1 MKILY
6 AIQGTGNGHIT
17 RSLEILPHLMK
28 NHKVDILVSGSQWEI
43 KLPYTVRYR
52 MKGMGFVF
60 GKKGGVD
67 VLKTFLELNTRNLI
81 REISSLP
88 VREYDMV
95 ISDFEPV
102 SVWACRK
109 AGKASVGLSNQAAV
123 LHPLAPKPD
132 FNDPFGISVIKY
144 YAKATHNYGFHF
156 KALDSTVFTPIIRRK
171 IRESRVSNEGHVT
184 VYLPSFE
191 EEHLIRRLNH
201 VKSVPFH
208 VFSKRVKNSYRHGN
222 FSVHPL
228 NEEHFIKSMSSA
240 YGVITQAGFGTT
252 SEALFLGK
260 KLLVIPMKKQ
270 FEQHCNAA
278 MLESMGVTVTGK
290 LKKSTSHLIS
300 EWIDSGKPCEVYYP
314 DQTASILDMIMQK
327 HQESAAE
334 SPFHDIGWDETIER
348 IFLPPYHWS

>member
-17 RSLEILPHLMK
+17 RAIEILPHLMK
-28 NHKVDILVSGSQWEI
+28 KHRVDILVSGSHWEI
-43 KLPYTVRYR
+43 KLPYPVRYR

-67 VLKTFLELNTRNLI
+67 VLRTFLDLNTRNLI

-132 FNDPFGISVIKY
+132 YTDPFGVSVIKY

-156 KALDSTVFTPIIRRK
+156 KALDSTVFTPVIRK
-171 IRESRVSNEGHVT
+171 NIRESSVSNKGHIT

-191 EEHLIRRLNH
+191 DERIIRRLNH
-201 VKSVPFH
+201 IKSHPFQ
-208 VFSKRVKNSYRHGN
+208 VFSKRAKSSYRQGN
-222 FSVHPL
+222 FNVFPL

-240 YGVITQAGFGTT
+240 EGVITQAGFGTT
-252 SEALFLGK
+252 SEALYLGK

-278 MLESMGVTVTGK
+278 MLESMGVTVAAK
-290 LKKSTSHLIS
+290 LKKKTSHLIS
-300 EWIDSGKPCEVYYP
+300 DWIDHGKPCEVDYP
-314 DQTASILDMIMQK
+314 DQTASMLDMILEK
-327 HQESAAE
+327 HQQSVAE